1 MFSTAAAGEAT
12 VLPGPEAMNTVGGDG
27 TRIKASGSSSDNG
40 SCRPPATSSSDGPL
54 TGDHHYYVRQFQDM
68 KGSVNLDAI
77 SRSGFVSYAAICGR
91 TLTRAHAKTGDTIMI
106 AGYLGRGT
114 QFDTAIATFG
124 VRYADQTRIDHA
136 EVVAAV
142 DAGRITATTGP

>member
-1 MFSTAAAGEAT
+1 
-12 VLPGPEAMNTVGGDG
+12 
-27 TRIKASGSSSDNG
+27 
-40 SCRPPATSSSDGPL
+40 
-54 TGDHHYYVRQFQDM
+54 M

-77 SRSGFVSYAAICGR
+77 SLNGFVSYAAVCGR
-91 TLTRAHAKTGDTIMI
+91 TLARAHAKTGDTIMI